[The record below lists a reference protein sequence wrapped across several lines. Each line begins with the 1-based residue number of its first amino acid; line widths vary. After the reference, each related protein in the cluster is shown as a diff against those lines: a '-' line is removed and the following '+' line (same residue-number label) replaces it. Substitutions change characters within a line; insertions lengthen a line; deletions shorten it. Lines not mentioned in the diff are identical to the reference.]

1 MKNLVRFFTGLVLLA
16 GCAENDLPAPEDEYD
31 IHFAGY
37 KYEWVLLGPTFDFAH
52 YWKNGKGKLLS
63 GLGVAN
69 SIFLDEGTVYIA
81 GYTGDILN
89 ESKAVIWINGTGVV
103 LSDEISGANAV
114 HVSNG
119 VVYVAGWFI
128 RQAQV

>member
-1 MKNLVRFFTGLVLLA
+1 MKNLILLFTGIVLLT
-16 GCAENDLPAPEDEYD
+16 GCDEHDPPNPENEYD
-31 IHFAGY
+31 IYFAGY
-37 KYEWVLLGPTFDFAH
+37 TYEWELLGPTFDFAH
-52 YWKNGKGKLLS
+52 YWKNGNGKLLS
-63 GLGVAN
+63 GLGIAN
-69 SIFLDEGTVYIA
+69 SIFIDNGTVYIA
-81 GYTGDILN
+81 GFIGDILF
-89 ESKAVIWINGTGVV
+89 ESKAVIWINGTEEI